1 MDLTLIFHI
10 ISTIGFGLA
19 LLLAFRIQKNLL
31 GHPSRIFLSLFLLI
45 YFLVGVSNVLKQ
57 GGVTNYFDRF
67 EYFAEILFPPAFLFF
82 IFPIFSLYIF
92 SIYMKQDFEKRME
105 IEDSLIESEKKFR
118 NLSEEIADGV
128 AVIIDGKIKWVNKVF
143 PIIFGFE
150 YDELLDM
157 DIGALIEA
165 VKPLPDKNP
174 GRWNTPASGLHE
186 TRYET
191 TGFLKDGGTIA
202 IEASEK
208 SITFDNKPARQII
221 ARDITERKLAQE
233 EITRAKMEW
242 EQTFNT
248 VPDMITILDSSNRIL
263 RVNKSMAKYLNSS
276 RDELVGKNFHMLV
289 HGKDKPDELTSPES
303 IAAYCEGQSVEIY
316 EEHPN
321 EHYLVSI
328 SPLNDDRGNYIGSVR
343 VSHNITELK
352 NVQNELE
359 ATRAFLQSII
369 DGVTESIMVIDKDY
383 RIRLI
388 NKAALKLHEID
399 LPLSQSHLCYRI
411 SHQANT
417 PCHGEDHPCP
427 LKKVLETKGP
437 VTLVHTHKR
446 ADGTEF
452 SVEIGASPI
461 IGNDGKISGIIEVG
475 RDITEKLRLEKEEKE
490 FRARL
495 FQQQK
500 DQSIA
505 LIAKGIAHDFNNLLG
520 TVIGNVDLLQ
530 MGTAPKEDECGIV
543 EAIGS
548 AAHRMSDLTTQLLAY
563 AKGGTYRLE
572 RFVINS
578 LILQTLKFSHTGEA
592 SKIKI
597 SHNLAKDLW
606 PILGDPNQMKQMLVN
621 IFTNAFEAME
631 DTGGSLT
638 VETKNI
644 MREFDWECSFKNVH
658 PGGSY
663 IAVDISNTGPGIPE
677 EISNQIFEPFYTTK
691 SLGRGLGLAAVA
703 GIVQNHGGCVSFD
716 SSSEG
721 TTFHILL
728 PRATPKGNNSE
739 NEILNPSPMTSGLN
753 QIQ

>member
-10 ISTIGFGLA
+10 FSTIGFGLA

-45 YFLVGVSNVLKQ
+45 YFLVGVSNVLKH

-105 IEDSLIESEKKFR
+105 IEESLIESEKKFR

-128 AVIIDGKIKWVNKVF
+128 AVIINGKIKWINKAF
-143 PIIFGFE
+143 PEIFGFE
-150 YDELLDM
+150 YNELLDM
-157 DIGALIEA
+157 KIDSLIQA
-165 VKPLPDKNP
+165 VKPLPKTYSSP
-174 GRWNTPASGLHE
+174 QNTDSNSLPE

-191 TGFLKDGGTIA
+191 IGFLKDGSRIA
-202 IEASEK
+202 IEVSEK
-208 SITFDNKPARQII
+208 SITFDNQPALQVI
-221 ARDITERKLAQE
+221 AHDITERKLAQE

-242 EQTFNT
+242 EQTFDT
-248 VPDMITILDSSNRIL
+248 VPDMITILDSKNRIL
-263 RVNKSMAKYLNSS
+263 RVNKNMAEHLNSS
-276 RDELVGKNFHMLV
+276 QTELVGKNFHSLV
-289 HGKDKPDELTSPES
+289 HGNENPDELTSPES
-303 IAAYCEGQSVEIY
+303 IAAYIEGKSVEIY
-316 EEHPN
+316 EEHPDK
-321 EHYLVSI
+321 HYLISI
-328 SPLNDDRGNYIGSVR
+328 SPLHDDRGNYIGSVR
-343 VSHNITELK
+343 VAHNITELK
-352 NVQNELE
+352 QAQNELE
-359 ATRAFLQSII
+359 TTRAFLQSII

-383 RIRLI
+383 HIRLI
-388 NKAALKLHEID
+388 NKAAIKLQEVD
-399 LPLSQSHLCYRI
+399 LSLSDSLLCYQV
-411 SHQANT
+411 SHQTDT
-417 PCHGEDHPCP
+417 PCHGDEHPCP
-427 LKKVLETKGP
+427 LKKVLETKQP

-446 ADGTEF
+446 ADGTEY
-452 SVEIGASPI
+452 VIEIGASPI
-461 IGNDGKISGIIEVG
+461 LGNDGEISGIIEVG

-505 LIAKGIAHDFNNLLG
+505 QIAKGIAHDFNNLLG

-530 MGTAPKEDECGIV
+530 MGAAPKEEECGIV

-563 AKGGTYRLE
+563 AKGGTYKLE

-578 LILQTLKFSHTGEA
+578 LILQTLKVAHTGEA

-631 DTGGSLT
+631 EMGDTLT
-638 VETKNI
+638 VKTRNVKKESA
-644 MREFDWECSFKNVH
+644 WECSLHNVH
-658 PGGSY
+658 PEGRY
-663 IAVDISNTGPGIPE
+663 ISINITNTGPGIPAE
-677 EISNQIFEPFYTTK
+677 LSDQIFEPFYTTK

-703 GIVQNHGGCVSFD
+703 GIVQNHGGCISFD
-716 SSSEG
+716 SGPEG

-728 PRATPKGNNSE
+728 PRANEKGSNSE
-739 NEILNPSPMTSGLN
+739 NKLLSQTTMPSKLN

>member
-157 DIGALIEA
+157 NIGALIQE

-174 GRWNTPASGLHE
+174 GHLNNPASGLHE

-208 SITFDNKPARQII
+208 PITFDNKPARQII

-289 HGKDKPDELTSPES
+289 HGKHKPDELTSPES

-753 QIQ
+753 QIH

>member
-10 ISTIGFGLA
+10 FSTIGFGLA

-92 SIYMKQDFEKRME
+92 STYMKQDFEKRME
-105 IEDSLIESEKKFR
+105 IEETLIESEKKFR

-128 AVIIDGKIKWVNKVF
+128 AVIIAGKIQWVNKAF
-143 PIIFGFE
+143 PKIFGFE
-150 YDELLDM
+150 YNELLDM
-157 DIGALIEA
+157 NIDSLIQSTKLA
-165 VKPLPDKNP
+165 ANNSPAPSPPPNNPL
-174 GRWNTPASGLHE
+174 E

-191 TGFLKDGGTIA
+191 IGFLKDGSNIA
-202 IEASEK
+202 LGVSEK
-208 SITFDNKPARQII
+208 PITFDNTPALQIVT
-221 ARDITERKLAQE
+221 RDITERQLALE
-233 EITRAKMEW
+233 KINRAKMEW

-248 VPDMITILDSSNRIL
+248 VPDMITILDSRNRIL
-263 RVNKSMAKYLNSS
+263 RVNKSMAEYLNSS
-276 RDELVGKNFHMLV
+276 REELVGKNFHMLV
-289 HGKDKPDELTSPES
+289 HGNENPDEPASLES
-303 IAAYCEGQSVEIY
+303 LAANCKEQTIEIY
-316 EEHPN
+316 EERPN

-328 SPLNDDRGNYIGSVR
+328 SPLHDDMGNNIGSVR

-352 NVQNELE
+352 QVQNELE
-359 ATRAFLQSII
+359 TTRAFLQSII

-383 RIRLI
+383 RVRLI
-388 NKAALKLHEID
+388 NKAATKLNGIARPFSD
-399 LPLSQSHLCYRI
+399 PLLCYQV
-411 SHQANT
+411 SHHT
-417 PCHGEDHPCP
+417 SEPCHGDEHPCP
-427 LKKVLETKGP
+427 LKKVLETKQP
-437 VTLVHTHKR
+437 VSLVHKHTQ
-446 ADGTEF
+446 ANGSEYA
-452 SVEIGASPI
+452 VEIGASPI
-461 IGNDGKISGIIEVG
+461 IDNDGEISGIIEVG
-475 RDITEKLRLEKEEKE
+475 RDITEKLRLEKEDKE

-500 DQSIA
+500 DQSIV

-563 AKGGTYRLE
+563 AKEGTYKLDRLD
-572 RFVINS
+572 INS

-592 SKIKI
+592 LKIIKI
-597 SHNLAKDLW
+597 SHNLTKDIW

-621 IFTNAFEAME
+621 ILTNAFEAME
-631 DTGGSLT
+631 ETGGTLT

-644 MREFDWECSFKNVH
+644 IRKNDWQDSFNNVH
-658 PGGSY
+658 PKGSY
-663 IAVDISNTGPGIPE
+663 VSIDMSNSGPEIPG
-677 EISNQIFEPFYTTK
+677 EISTQIFEPFYTTK

-703 GIVQNHGGCVSFD
+703 GIVQNHGGCVSFE
-716 SSSEG
+716 SSEAG

-728 PRATPKGNNSE
+728 PRAEAKGKHSG
-739 NEILNPSPMTSGLN
+739 NELLHQTTITSGPDR
-753 QIQ
+753 IQ

>member
-10 ISTIGFGLA
+10 FSTIGFGLA

-31 GHPSRIFLSLFLLI
+31 GHPSRIFLTLFLLI
-45 YFLVGVSNVLKQ
+45 YFLVGVSNVLKE

-67 EYFAEILFPPAFLFF
+67 EYFAEMLFPPAFLFF

-92 SIYMKQDFEKRME
+92 SIYMKQDFEKRLE
-105 IEDSLIESEKKFR
+105 IEESLIESEKKFR
-118 NLSEEIADGV
+118 NISEEIADGI
-128 AVIIDGKIKWVNKVF
+128 AVVIDGKIKWLNKAF
-143 PIIFGFE
+143 PKIFGYE

-157 DIGALIEA
+157 DIQSLIQLVTPARNEN
-165 VKPLPDKNP
+165 PLPQ
-174 GRWNTPASGLHE
+174 TPPANNLHQD
-186 TRYET
+186 RYET
-191 TGFLKDGGTIA
+191 TGFLKNGNRIA

-208 SITFDNKPARQII
+208 SITFEDKSALQII
-221 ARDITERKLAQE
+221 TRDITERQLAQE

-248 VPDMITILDSSNRIL
+248 VPDMITILDSRNRIL
-263 RVNKSMAKYLNSS
+263 RVNKSMAEHLNATQ
-276 RDELVGKNFHMLV
+276 DELAGKNFHLLV
-289 HGKDKPDELTSPES
+289 HGNEKPGEMTSPDS

-316 EEHPN
+316 EEHPDKN
-321 EHYLVSI
+321 FLVSI

-343 VSHNITELK
+343 VAHNITELK
-352 NVQNELE
+352 QVQNELE
-359 ATRAFLQSII
+359 STRAFLQSVI
-369 DGVTESIMVIDKDY
+369 DGVAESIMVIDRNY

-388 NKAALKLHEID
+388 NKTAIELHAVD
-399 LPLSQSHLCYRI
+399 LPLTDSHLCYKI
-411 SHQANT
+411 SHHTNQ
-417 PCHGEDHPCP
+417 PCHGEEHPCP
-427 LKKVLETKGP
+427 LKKVLESKQP
-437 VTLVHTHKR
+437 VNLVHTHKR
-446 ADGTEF
+446 ADGTEYV
-452 SVEIGASPI
+452 VELGASPI
-461 IGNDGKISGIIEVG
+461 FDNEGEITGIIEVG

-530 MGTAPKEDECGIV
+530 MGTAPKEEECGIV

-563 AKGGTYRLE
+563 AKGGAYKLE
-572 RFVINS
+572 RIVLTS
-578 LILQTLKFSHTGEA
+578 LILQTLKFSHTGLA
-592 SKIKI
+592 AKINI
-597 SHNLAKDLW
+597 INNLDKDLW

-631 DTGGSLT
+631 DGGGTLC
-638 VETKNI
+638 VETRNVIK
-644 MREFDWECSFKNVH
+644 ETDWECSFKNVH
-658 PGGSY
+658 PQGCY
-663 IAVDISNTGPGIPE
+663 ISIDITNTGPGIPE
-677 EISNQIFEPFYTTK
+677 EIAKQIFEPFYTTK

-703 GIVQNHGGCVSFD
+703 GIVQNHGGCVSFE
-716 SSSEG
+716 SSSG
-721 TTFHILL
+721 SITFHILL
-728 PRATPKGNNSE
+728 PVAKDNGNTPGK
-739 NEILNPSPMTSGLN
+739 EILNQSALTASLK

>member
-1 MDLTLIFHI
+1 
-10 ISTIGFGLA
+10 

-105 IEDSLIESEKKFR
+105 IEESLIESEKKFR

-128 AVIIDGKIKWVNKVF
+128 AVIIDGKIMWVNKIF
-143 PIIFGFE
+143 PKIFGFE
-150 YDELLDM
+150 YEELLDK
-157 DIGALIEA
+157 DIDSIIQA
-165 VKPLPDKNP
+165 VPLPLHIN
-174 GRWNTPASGLHE
+174 PASQNSTAENQSE

-191 TGFLKDGGTIA
+191 TGFLKDGSTIA

-208 SITFDNKPARQII
+208 SITFDNKPALQII
-221 ARDITERKLAQE
+221 ARDITERKVAQE

-248 VPDMITILDSSNRIL
+248 VPDMIAILDSSNKIL
-263 RVNKSMAKYLNSS
+263 RANKSMAKYLNLS
-276 RDELVGKNFHMLV
+276 RDELVGKNFYLLV
-289 HGKDKPDELTSPES
+289 HGKENPDEITSPES
-303 IAAYCEGQSVEIY
+303 IAAYCDGQSVEIY

-321 EHYLVSI
+321 DHYLVSI
-328 SPLNDDRGNYIGSVR
+328 SPLHDDRGNYIGSVR
-343 VSHNITELK
+343 VAHNITELK
-352 NVQNELE
+352 EVQNELE

-388 NKAALKLHEID
+388 NKAASEVNVVD
-399 LPLSQSHLCYRI
+399 LSLPEPLLCYQV
-411 SHQANT
+411 SHQAGK
-417 PCHGEDHPCP
+417 PCMGDEHPCP
-427 LKKVLETKGP
+427 LQKVLEIKQP
-437 VTLVHTHKR
+437 VTLVHKHKR
-446 ADGTEF
+446 ADGTEYAL
-452 SVEIGASPI
+452 EISASPI
-461 IGNDGKISGIIEVG
+461 IGSDGEISGIIEVG
-475 RDITEKLRLEKEEKE
+475 RDITEKLRLENEERE

-520 TVIGNVDLLQ
+520 TVVGNVDLLQ
-530 MGTAPKEDECGIV
+530 MGSVSKEDECGIV

-563 AKGGTYRLE
+563 AKGGTYKLE
-572 RFVINS
+572 QIVINS

-592 SKIKI
+592 SRIKI
-597 SHNLAKDLW
+597 SHTLAKDLW

-631 DTGGSLT
+631 ETGGTLSVQT
-638 VETKNI
+638 RNVTK
-644 MREFDWECSFKNVH
+644 EADWQCSFRNVH
-658 PGGSY
+658 PEGRY
-663 IAVDISNTGPGIPE
+663 ISIDITNTGPEIPA
-677 EISNQIFEPFYTTK
+677 EISEQIFEPFYTTK

-703 GIVQNHGGCVSFD
+703 GIVQNHGGCVSLD
-716 SSSEG
+716 SKSEG

-728 PRATPKGNNSE
+728 PRANKKGNNSD
-739 NEILNPSPMTSGLN
+739 NEILNKTHMTSGQN
-753 QIQ
+753 QIH

>member
-10 ISTIGFGLA
+10 FATIGFGLA

-31 GHPSRIFLSLFLLI
+31 GHPSRIFLTLFLLI
-45 YFLVGVSNVLKQ
+45 YFLVGVSNVLKE

-105 IEDSLIESEKKFR
+105 IEESLIESEKKFR
-118 NLSEEIADGV
+118 NISEEIADGV
-128 AVIIDGKIKWVNKVF
+128 AVIIDGKIKWVNKAF
-143 PIIFGFE
+143 PGIFGYE

-157 DIGALIEA
+157 DIGSLIQS
-165 VKPLPDKNP
+165 VKPSPSENFPVRNNP
-174 GRWNTPASGLHE
+174 SNSLTE

-191 TGFLKDGGTIA
+191 IGFLKDGSRIA

-208 SITFDNKPARQII
+208 SITFDDRPAQQII

-248 VPDMITILDSSNRIL
+248 VPDMITILDSRNKII
-263 RVNKSMAKYLNSS
+263 RVNKSMAEHLNCSPE
-276 RDELVGKNFHMLV
+276 ELIGKNFHLLV
-289 HGKDKPDELTSPES
+289 HGNENPEELNSPDS

-316 EEHPN
+316 EERPN
-321 EHYLVSI
+321 NHYLVSI

-343 VSHNITELK
+343 VAHDITELK
-352 NVQNELE
+352 QVQNELE
-359 ATRAFLQSII
+359 TTRAFLQSII
-369 DGVTESIMVIDKDY
+369 DGVAESIMVISRDY
-383 RIRLI
+383 RILLT
-388 NKAALKLHEID
+388 NKAASELHEHD
-399 LPLSQSHLCYRI
+399 LPTADTHFCYQVSHH
-411 SHQANT
+411 SST
-417 PCHGEDHPCP
+417 PCHGDEHPCP
-427 LKKVLETKGP
+427 LQKVLETKQP
-437 VTLVHTHKR
+437 VTLVHNHMR
-446 ADGTEF
+446 ADGTEY
-452 SVEIGASPI
+452 SIEIGASPI
-461 IGNDGKISGIIEVG
+461 IGSDGEVSGIIEVG
-475 RDITEKLRLEKEEKE
+475 RDITEKLLLEKEERE

-563 AKGGTYRLE
+563 AKGGTYKLE
-572 RFVINS
+572 RFVLNS

-592 SKIKI
+592 TKIKI

-631 DTGGSLT
+631 ETGGTLN
-638 VETKNI
+638 VETRNVIKK
-644 MREFDWECSFKNVH
+644 RDWDCSFHNVH
-658 PGGSY
+658 PKGSY
-663 IAVDISNTGPGIPE
+663 ISIDITNTGPEIPK
-677 EISNQIFEPFYTTK
+677 EIASQIFEPFYTTK

-716 SSSEG
+716 STTEK

-728 PRATPKGNNSE
+728 PRAKENTENSE
-739 NEILNPSPMTSGLN
+739 NEILNHPAMTSGQNL
-753 QIQ
+753 IH

>member
-1 MDLTLIFHI
+1 VDLTLIFHI
-10 ISTIGFGLA
+10 FSTIGFGLA

-45 YFLVGVSNVLKQ
+45 YFLVGVSNVLRE

-105 IEDSLIESEKKFR
+105 IEESLIESEKKFR

-128 AVIIDGKIKWVNKVF
+128 AVVIDGKIKWVNKVF
-143 PIIFGFE
+143 PQIFGFE

-157 DIGALIEA
+157 NIDSLIQGAKL
-165 VKPLPDKNP
+165 PLQNNSPRPRNSTSDL
-174 GRWNTPASGLHE
+174 SE

-191 TGFLKDGGTIA
+191 TGILKGGATIA

-208 SITFDNKPARQII
+208 PITFDNKPALQII
-221 ARDITERKLAQE
+221 TRDITERKLAQE
-233 EITRAKMEW
+233 EISRAKMEW

-248 VPDMITILDSSNRIL
+248 VPDMITILDSSNKIM
-263 RVNKSMAKYLNSS
+263 RVNKSMAQHLNSS
-276 RDELVGKNFHMLV
+276 REALVGKNFYMLV
-289 HGKDKPDELTSPES
+289 HGKENPDEITSPES
-303 IAAYCEGQSVEIY
+303 IAAYCNGQSVEIY
-316 EEHPN
+316 EEHPDA
-321 EHYLVSI
+321 HYLVSI
-328 SPLNDDRGNYIGSVR
+328 SPLHDDRGNYIGSVR
-343 VSHNITELK
+343 VAHNITELK
-352 NVQNELE
+352 QVQNELE

-369 DGVTESIMVIDKDY
+369 DGVTESIMVIDRDY

-388 NKAALKLHEID
+388 NQAATKVHDLD
-399 LPLSQSHLCYRI
+399 LPLSESLLCYQV
-411 SHQANT
+411 SHQADK
-417 PCHGEDHPCP
+417 PCHGDEHPCP
-427 LKKVLETKGP
+427 LRKVLETKQP
-437 VTLVHTHKR
+437 VTLIHKHKR
-446 ADGTEF
+446 ADGTEY
-452 SVEIGASPI
+452 SVEISASPI
-461 IGNDGKISGIIEVG
+461 IGTDGEISGIIEVG

-500 DQSIA
+500 DRSIA

-530 MGTAPKEDECGIV
+530 MGSAPKEDECGIV

-563 AKGGTYRLE
+563 AKGGTYKLE
-572 RFVINS
+572 HIVINS

-597 SHNLAKDLW
+597 SHTLANDLW

-631 DTGGSLT
+631 ETGGSLAVKT
-638 VETKNI
+638 SNVIKET
-644 MREFDWECSFKNVH
+644 DWECFFHNIH
-658 PGGSY
+658 PEGSY
-663 IAVDISNTGPGIPE
+663 VSIDITNTGPAIPA
-677 EISNQIFEPFYTTK
+677 EISTQIFEPFYTTK
-691 SLGRGLGLAAVA
+691 QLGRGLGLAAVA
-703 GIVQNHGGCVSFD
+703 GIVQNHGGCVSYD
-716 SSSEG
+716 SSPEE

-728 PRATPKGNNSE
+728 PRAAEKESQAE
-739 NEILNPSPMTSGLN
+739 NEIRTQTPMTSGLN
-753 QIQ
+753 RIH

>member
-1 MDLTLIFHI
+1 VDLTLIFHI
-10 ISTIGFGLA
+10 FSTIGFGLA

-92 SIYMKQDFEKRME
+92 STYMKQDFEKRME
-105 IEDSLIESEKKFR
+105 IEETLIESEKKFR

-128 AVIIDGKIKWVNKVF
+128 AVIIAGKIQWVNKAF
-143 PIIFGFE
+143 PKIFGFE
-150 YDELLDM
+150 YNELLDM
-157 DIGALIEA
+157 NIDSLIQSTKLA
-165 VKPLPDKNP
+165 ANNNPAPSPLPNNP
-174 GRWNTPASGLHE
+174 LE

-191 TGFLKDGGTIA
+191 IGFLKDGSNIA
-202 IEASEK
+202 LGVSEK
-208 SITFDNKPARQII
+208 PITFDNTPALQIVT
-221 ARDITERKLAQE
+221 RDITERQLALE
-233 EITRAKMEW
+233 KINRAKMEW

-248 VPDMITILDSSNRIL
+248 VPDMITILDSRNRIL
-263 RVNKSMAKYLNSS
+263 RVNKSMAEYLNSS
-276 RDELVGKNFHMLV
+276 REELVGKNFHMLV
-289 HGKDKPDELTSPES
+289 HGNENPDEPASPES
-303 IAAYCEGQSVEIY
+303 LAANCKEQTIEIY
-316 EEHPN
+316 EERPN

-328 SPLNDDRGNYIGSVR
+328 SPLHDDMGNNIGSVR

-352 NVQNELE
+352 QVQNELE
-359 ATRAFLQSII
+359 TTRAFLQSII

-383 RIRLI
+383 RVRLI
-388 NKAALKLHEID
+388 NKAATKLNGIARPFSD
-399 LPLSQSHLCYRI
+399 PLLCYQV
-411 SHQANT
+411 SHHT
-417 PCHGEDHPCP
+417 SEPCHGDEHPCP
-427 LKKVLETKGP
+427 LKKVLETKQP
-437 VTLVHTHKR
+437 VSLVHKHTQ
-446 ADGTEF
+446 ANGSEYA
-452 SVEIGASPI
+452 VEIGASPI
-461 IGNDGKISGIIEVG
+461 IDNDGEISGIIEVG
-475 RDITEKLRLEKEEKE
+475 RDITEKLRLEKEDKE

-500 DQSIA
+500 DQSIV

-563 AKGGTYRLE
+563 AKEGTYKLDRLD
-572 RFVINS
+572 INS

-592 SKIKI
+592 LKIIKI
-597 SHNLAKDLW
+597 SHNLTKDIW

-621 IFTNAFEAME
+621 ILTNAFEAME
-631 DTGGSLT
+631 ETGGTLT

-644 MREFDWECSFKNVH
+644 IRKNDWQDSFNNVH
-658 PGGSY
+658 PKGSY
-663 IAVDISNTGPGIPE
+663 VSIDMSNSGPEIPG
-677 EISNQIFEPFYTTK
+677 EISTQIFEPFYTTK

-703 GIVQNHGGCVSFD
+703 GIVQNHGGCVSFE
-716 SSSEG
+716 SSEAG
-721 TTFHILL
+721 TTFHLLL
-728 PRATPKGNNSE
+728 PRAEAKGKHSG
-739 NEILNPSPMTSGLN
+739 NELLHQTTITSGPDR
-753 QIQ
+753 IQ

>member
-1 MDLTLIFHI
+1 MNLTLIFHI
-10 ISTIGFGLA
+10 ISTVGFGLA
-19 LLLAFRIQKNLL
+19 LILAFRIQKNLL

-57 GGVTNYFDRF
+57 GGVTTYFDRF
-67 EYFAEILFPPAFLFF
+67 DYFAEILFPPAFLFF

-105 IEDSLIESEKKFR
+105 IEESLIESEKKFR

-143 PIIFGFE
+143 PQIFGYE
-150 YDELLDM
+150 YQDLLDM
-157 DIGALIEA
+157 NLDSLIQA
-165 VKPLPDKNP
+165 VKPRPRDN
-174 GRWNTPASGLHE
+174 PASQNNLTGGLPE
-186 TRYET
+186 TRFET
-191 TGFLKDGGTIA
+191 TGYLKNGARIA
-202 IEASEK
+202 IEASGK
-208 SITFDNKPARQII
+208 SITFDNKPALQII
-221 ARDITERKLAQE
+221 ARDITDRKLAQE
-233 EITRAKMEW
+233 EIARAKMEW

-248 VPDMITILDSSNRIL
+248 VPDMITILDSMNRIL
-263 RVNKSMAKYLNSS
+263 RVNKSMAKYLHAS
-276 RDELVGKNFHMLV
+276 RQELVGKNFHQLI
-289 HGKDKPDELTSPES
+289 HGNEGVAEISSPES

-328 SPLNDDRGNYIGSVR
+328 SPLHDDSGNYIGSVR
-343 VSHNITELK
+343 VAHNITELK
-352 NVQNELE
+352 QVQNELE

-369 DGVTESIMVIDKDY
+369 DGVTESIMVIDREY

-388 NKAALKLHEID
+388 NKAAIKVHAVD
-399 LPLSQSHLCYRI
+399 LPLAETLLCYKI
-411 SHQANT
+411 SHQADK
-417 PCHGEDHPCP
+417 PCRGDDHPCP
-427 LKKVLETKGP
+427 LKTVLETKQP

-446 ADGTEF
+446 HDGTEYA
-452 SVEIGASPI
+452 VEISASPI
-461 IGNDGKISGIIEVG
+461 IGNDGAITGIIEVG
-475 RDITEKLRLEKEEKE
+475 RDITEKLRLEREEKE

-530 MGTAPKEDECGIV
+530 MGSAPKEDECGIV

-572 RFVINS
+572 RFIING
-578 LILQTLKFSHTGEA
+578 LIMQTLKFSHTGEA

-621 IFTNAFEAME
+621 IFANAFEAME
-631 DTGGSLT
+631 NSAGTLT
-638 VETKNI
+638 VESRNITK
-644 MREFDWECSFKNVH
+644 ETDWQCSFHTVH
-658 PGGSY
+658 PAGSY
-663 IAVDISNTGPGIPE
+663 IAIDISNTGPEIPA
-677 EISNQIFEPFYTTK
+677 EISNQIFEPFYTSK
-691 SLGRGLGLAAVA
+691 ALGRGLGLAAVA
-703 GIVQNHGGCVSFD
+703 GIVQNHGGCVSYT
-716 SSSEG
+716 STPEG
-721 TTFHILL
+721 TTFHLLL
-728 PRATPKGNNSE
+728 PKAGDNGNSE
-739 NEILNPSPMTSGLN
+739 NEILNQTPMTRGVKHIN
-753 QIQ
+753 

>member
-1 MDLTLIFHI
+1 VDLTLIFHI
-10 ISTIGFGLA
+10 FSTIGFGLA

-45 YFLVGVSNVLKQ
+45 YFLVGVSNVLKH

-105 IEDSLIESEKKFR
+105 IEESLIESEKKFR
-118 NLSEEIADGV
+118 NISEEIADGV
-128 AVIIDGKIKWVNKVF
+128 AVIIDGKIKWVNKAF
-143 PIIFGFE
+143 PEIFGFE
-150 YDELLDM
+150 YDELLDIKIDSLM
-157 DIGALIEA
+157 QS
-165 VKPLPDKNP
+165 VKAPPNENSLPQNNSSNNLK
-174 GRWNTPASGLHE
+174 E

-191 TGFLKDGGTIA
+191 IGFLKDGSRVA
-202 IEASEK
+202 LEASEK
-208 SITFDNKPARQII
+208 SITFDDRPALQII
-221 ARDITERKLAQE
+221 ARDITERKQAQE
-233 EITRAKMEW
+233 EITRAKMQW

-248 VPDMITILDSSNRIL
+248 VPDMITILDSMNRIL
-263 RVNKSMAKYLNSS
+263 RVNKSMAEHLDLSPE
-276 RDELVGKNFHMLV
+276 ELVGKNFHLLV
-289 HGKDKPDELTSPES
+289 HGNENPDELTSPDS
-303 IAAYCEGQSVEIY
+303 IAAYCDGQSVEIY
-316 EEHPN
+316 EERPN
-321 EHYLVSI
+321 DHYLVSI

-343 VSHNITELK
+343 VAHNITELK
-352 NVQNELE
+352 QVQNELE

-388 NKAALKLHEID
+388 NKAASKANAVD
-399 LPLSQSHLCYRI
+399 LPLTNSLLCYQF
-411 SHQANT
+411 SHHMSQ
-417 PCHGEDHPCP
+417 PCHGEEHPCP
-427 LKKVLETKGP
+427 LKKVLETKQP
-437 VTLVHTHKR
+437 ITLVHTHMQ
-446 ADGTEF
+446 ADGTEYI
-452 SVEIGASPI
+452 VEIGASPI
-461 IGNDGKISGIIEVG
+461 FSSNGEVTGIIEVG
-475 RDITEKLRLEKEEKE
+475 RDITEKLRLEEEEKE

-563 AKGGTYRLE
+563 AKGGTYKLE
-572 RFVINS
+572 RFVLNS

-592 SKIKI
+592 SKIKLV
-597 SHNLAKDLW
+597 HNLAKDLW

-631 DTGGSLT
+631 ETGGTLT
-638 VETKNI
+638 VETKNAI
-644 MREFDWECSFKNVH
+644 KETEWECSLHNVH
-658 PGGSY
+658 PEGNY
-663 IAVDISNTGPGIPE
+663 ILIDISNTGSEIPD
-677 EISNQIFEPFYTTK
+677 EISNQIFEPFHTTK

-716 SSSEG
+716 SSPEG
-721 TTFHILL
+721 TIFHILL
-728 PRATPKGNNSE
+728 PRAKENGNNSGK
-739 NEILNPSPMTSGLN
+739 EILNHTPMNSNLN

>member
-1 MDLTLIFHI
+1 VDLTLIFHI
-10 ISTIGFGLA
+10 FSTIGFGLA
-19 LLLAFRIQKNLL
+19 LLLAFRIQKNLF
-31 GHPSRIFLSLFLLI
+31 GHPSRIFLTLFLLI
-45 YFLVGVSNVLKQ
+45 YFLVGISNVLKH

-92 SIYMKQDFEKRME
+92 SVYMKHDFEKRME
-105 IEDSLIESEKKFR
+105 IEESLIESEKKFR

-128 AVIIDGKIKWVNKVF
+128 AVIMNGKIKWVNKVF
-143 PIIFGFE
+143 PEIFGFE

-157 DIGALIEA
+157 EIESLIQSVRPPQNINSPPQNNTA
-165 VKPLPDKNP
+165 NNLP
-174 GRWNTPASGLHE
+174 E

-191 TGFLKDGGTIA
+191 IGFLKDGSRIA

-208 SITFDNKPARQII
+208 AITFEDKPALQII
-221 ARDITERKLAQE
+221 LRDITERKLAQE
-233 EITRAKMEW
+233 EINRAKMEW

-248 VPDMITILDSSNRIL
+248 VPDMITILDSRNRIL
-263 RVNKSMAKYLNSS
+263 RVNKSMAEHLNSS
-276 RDELVGKNFHMLV
+276 PEELVGKNFHLLV
-289 HGKDKPDELTSPES
+289 HGNENPDELTSPDS
-303 IAAYCEGQSVEIY
+303 IAAYCDGLSVEIY
-316 EEHPN
+316 EERPHD
-321 EHYLVSI
+321 HYLVSI

-343 VSHNITELK
+343 VAHNITELK
-352 NVQNELE
+352 QMQNELE
-359 ATRAFLQSII
+359 STRAFLQSII

-388 NKAALKLHEID
+388 NKAASKVHSVD
-399 LPLSQSHLCYRI
+399 LPLTNSHLCYQV
-411 SHQANT
+411 SHHINN
-417 PCHGEDHPCP
+417 PCQGEEHPCP
-427 LKKVLETKGP
+427 LKKVLETRQP
-437 VTLVHTHKR
+437 VTLVHNHIR
-446 ADGTEF
+446 ADGTEYA
-452 SVEIGASPI
+452 VEIGASPI
-461 IGNDGKISGIIEVG
+461 IGSDGEVSGIIEVG

-530 MGTAPKEDECGIV
+530 MGSAPKEDECGIV

-563 AKGGTYRLE
+563 AKGGTYKIE
-572 RFVINS
+572 HFVLNS
-578 LILQTLKFSHTGEA
+578 LILQTLKFSHTGVA
-592 SKIKI
+592 SKVGI

-621 IFTNAFEAME
+621 IFANAFEAME
-631 DTGGSLT
+631 ETGGNLT
-638 VETKNI
+638 VATRNVKKEN
-644 MREFDWECSFKNVH
+644 DWQCSFNNVH

-663 IAVDISNTGPGIPE
+663 VAIDITNTGPEISE
-677 EISNQIFEPFYTTK
+677 EISNQIFEPFYTSK

-703 GIVQNHGGCVSFD
+703 GIVQNHGGCVSYE
-716 SSSEG
+716 SNPER

-728 PRATPKGNNSE
+728 PKAHEKGNNPE
-739 NEILNPSPMTSGLN
+739 NEILNHGAMTLGLN
-753 QIQ
+753 LIH

>member
-1 MDLTLIFHI
+1 MNLTLIFHI
-10 ISTIGFGLA
+10 FSTIGFGLA

-105 IEDSLIESEKKFR
+105 IEESLIESEKKFR

-128 AVIIDGKIKWVNKVF
+128 AVIIDGQIKWVNKIF
-143 PIIFGFE
+143 PKIFGFE
-150 YDELLDM
+150 YDELLDKNIDSLM
-157 DIGALIEA
+157 QAVPPALH
-165 VKPLPDKNP
+165 KNP
-174 GRWNTPASGLHE
+174 VLHNNAAENQPE

-202 IEASEK
+202 IDVSEK
-208 SITFDNKPARQII
+208 SITFDNKPALQII

-233 EITRAKMEW
+233 EINRAKMEW

-248 VPDMITILDSSNRIL
+248 VPDMITILDSSNKIL
-263 RVNKSMAKYLNSS
+263 RANKSMAKYLNSS
-276 RDELVGKNFHMLV
+276 RDELVGKNFYMLV
-289 HGKDKPDELTSPES
+289 HGNENPAEITSPES
-303 IAAYCEGQSVEIY
+303 IAAYCNGQSVEIY
-316 EEHPN
+316 EEHPD

-328 SPLNDDRGNYIGSVR
+328 SPLHDDRGNYIGSVR
-343 VSHNITELK
+343 VAHNITELK
-352 NVQNELE
+352 QVQNELE

-369 DGVTESIMVIDKDY
+369 DGVTESIMVIDKNY

-388 NKAALKLHEID
+388 NKAATKVHD
-399 LPLSQSHLCYRI
+399 VGLPLAESLLCYQV
-411 SHQANT
+411 SHQSVK
-417 PCHGEDHPCP
+417 PCHGEEHPCP
-427 LKKVLETKGP
+427 LKKVLETKQP

-446 ADGTEF
+446 ADGTEYA
-452 SVEIGASPI
+452 VEISASPI
-461 IGNDGKISGIIEVG
+461 IGSDGEISGIIEVG

-530 MGTAPKEDECGIV
+530 MGSAPKEDECGIV

-563 AKGGTYRLE
+563 AKGGTYKLE

-592 SKIKI
+592 TKINI
-597 SHNLAKDLW
+597 SQNLAKDLW

-631 DTGGSLT
+631 ETGGTLT
-638 VETKNI
+638 VETRNLIK
-644 MREFDWECSFKNVH
+644 ETDWQCSFHTVH
-658 PGGSY
+658 PAGSY
-663 IAVDISNTGPGIPE
+663 VLIDITNTGPEIPA
-677 EISNQIFEPFYTTK
+677 EITSQIFEPFYTTK

-703 GIVQNHGGCVSFD
+703 GIVQNHGGCISFE
-716 SSSEG
+716 SSPEE

-728 PRATPKGNNSE
+728 PRASEKGIHSE
-739 NEILNPSPMTSGLN
+739 NEILNQTPMTSGLN
-753 QIQ
+753 RIH